1 MACKQNEICTLQN
14 LLVAPE
20 PILLTPNPEG
30 PSYKSHS
37 SRIDDQSPQAMI
49 PTFSI

>member
-1 MACKQNEICTLQN
+1 MACKQHEICTLQN
-14 LLVAPE
+14 PLAVAE
-20 PILLTPNPEG
+20 PILLTSNPEG

-37 SRIDDQSPQAMI
+37 SSIDDQSPQAMI

>member
-1 MACKQNEICTLQN
+1 MACKQHAICALRY
-14 LLVAPE
+14 LLAVPE
-20 PILLTPNPEG
+20 PILLTLSPEG

-37 SRIDDQSPQAMI
+37 SRIDDQSPQEMI